1 MKRILVPVDFS
12 KPAFRALDYAL
23 DLAKRLGAEIT
34 ACFVVEPI
42 YFAVPHVDG
51 QSAAL
56 AAVMA
61 DQRRNATAQMTRL
74 QRRYAAR
81 GVNLATCVADGI
93 AAEAIVAVATRLKA
107 DLIVIATHGRT
118 GVSRFFFGSV
128 AERVVRAAPCPVLT
142 LRAAVRSARPAAP
155 RRSAPARRRAIG
167 RRAAERVA

>member
-81 GVNLATCVADGI
+81 GHT
-93 AAEAIVAVATRLKA
+93 
-107 DLIVIATHGRT
+107 GRIQ
-118 GVSRFFFGSV
+118 G
-128 AERVVRAAPCPVLT
+128 
-142 LRAAVRSARPAAP
+142 P
-155 RRSAPARRRAIG
+155 R
-167 RRAAERVA
+167 E